1 MSLYITG
8 PGWKSTLSP
17 VDGGGCL
24 ILNRQESIPTFFM
37 VTGYEYVQ
45 PSLSTPKSTRSGR
58 STKPRSFDVTSGL
71 MAPDTDAVLT
81 WRRTGSSTFE
91 N

>member
-1 MSLYITG
+1 
-8 PGWKSTLSP
+8 
-17 VDGGGCL
+17 
-24 ILNRQESIPTFFM
+24 M

-81 WRRTGSSTFE
+81 
-91 N
+91 